1 MRFNFM
7 AKMILS
13 SSEAREKIM
22 AGVDKLANIV
32 KVTLGPKGRNVILDK
47 GYGAPTI
54 TNDGVTIAKEIQL
67 EDKYEN
73 VGASLIQEVAEK
85 TNDVAGDGTTT
96 ATVLAQAILNQWKE
110 LRNQADVLAVKRG
123 IDKAVNFVVEELR
136 KVKKDVKTSE
146 EIAQVA
152 TISSL
157 DAEVGKLIAE
167 AMSEVGKDGVI
178 TVEEG
183 QTTGLEKEVVK
194 GMRFDKGF
202 VAPYMITN
210 PERMEADWENP

>member
-1 MRFNFM
+1 MS
-7 AKMILS
+7 KMILS
-13 SSEAREKIM
+13 SNEAREKIM

-32 KVTLGPKGRNVILDK
+32 KVTLGPKGRNVSLDK
-47 GYGAPTI
+47 GYGSPVI
-54 TNDGVTIAKEIQL
+54 TNDGDTIGKEISL

-73 VGASLIQEVAEK
+73 VRASLMQEVAEK

-96 ATVLAQAILNQWKE
+96 ATVLAQAILNSWKE
-110 LRNQADVLAVKRG
+110 LRNQADVLSVKRG

-136 KVKKDVKTSE
+136 KMKKDVKTSE

-157 DAEVGKLIAE
+157 DPEVGKLIAE
-167 AMSEVGKDGVI
+167 AMNEVGKDGVI

-183 QTTGLEKEVVK
+183 QTLGLEKEVVK
-194 GMRFDKGF
+194 GM
-202 VAPYMITN
+202 
-210 PERMEADWENP
+210 